1 MNKPKGTY
9 DLFGE
14 SAKLHQTVFAVLEK
28 NAQSFGYT
36 YIETP
41 VFEDSKLFHRANETA
56 DMVKKETYDFLDKG
70 GRSITL
76 RPEMTAPV
84 ARALIENK
92 LYATKQT
99 KYYYFCKAYRY
110 ERPQKGRFREFFQ
123 FGVENFTPKSVVAD
137 TEIFILLVQILKD
150 LKITNYK
157 IQLNCLGGDK
167 TKKLYSESLKTYFK
181 PHLDKLCKDCQTR
194 LDENTL
200 RILDCK
206 ICASS
211 EFSNNAPRVYD
222 ILPTEDKVYFDKIVD
237 NLKKLGIPALI
248 NHRLVRGIDYYTGLV
263 FEVKVDFQDLGNAAT
278 ICGGGRYDNLVEE
291 LGGPQTGALGFAFG
305 FERLAEVAALSGF
318 TLNSKGPD
326 FFIINACQD
335 PFYALNIL
343 NTLKSNGFSA
353 QISYENKKISALLKQ
368 AYLTNPAYILTIGE
382 HEQDTKTVFCQNA
395 LTKES
400 LIFDFDKL
408 TQFAKENINESKN

>member
-14 SAKLHQTVFAVLEK
+14 SAKLHQAVFAVLRK
-28 NAQSFGYT
+28 NAQSLGYA

-99 KYYYFCKAYRY
+99 KYYYFGKAYRY

-137 TEIFILLVQILKD
+137 TEIFILLAQTLKD

-181 PHLDKLCKDCQTR
+181 PHLDKLCTDCRTR

-211 EFSNNAPRVYD
+211 ELTNKAPRVYD

-237 NLKKLGIPALI
+237 NLKKLGIPALV
-248 NHRLVRGIDYYTGLV
+248 NHNLVRGIDYYTGLV

-305 FERLAEVAALSGF
+305 FERLAEVAQLSGF
-318 TLNSKGPD
+318 LPDSKGPD
-326 FFIINACQD
+326 FFIINACAD

-343 NTLKSNGFSA
+343 NTLKSSGFTV

-382 HEQDTKTVFCQNA
+382 QERDTKTVFCQNA

-400 LIFDFDKL
+400 IIFDFDKL
-408 TQFAKENINESKN
+408 TQFAKEHINESKN

>member
-14 SAKLHQTVFAVLEK
+14 SAKLHQAVFAVLRK
-28 NAQSFGYT
+28 NAESLGYA

-70 GRSITL
+70 GRAITL

-99 KYYYFCKAYRY
+99 KYYYFGKAYRY

-137 TEIFILLVQILKD
+137 TEIFILLAQILKD

-167 TKKLYSESLKTYFK
+167 TKKLYAESLKTYFK
-181 PHLDKLCKDCQTR
+181 PHLDKLCSDCQTR

-206 ICASS
+206 ICGNSDLTDK
-211 EFSNNAPRVYD
+211 APRVYD

-237 NLKKLGIPALI
+237 NLKKLVIPALV

-263 FEVKVDFQDLGNAAT
+263 FEVKVDFADLGNAAT

-305 FERLAEVAALSGF
+305 FERLAEVAVLSGF
-318 TLNSKGPD
+318 MSNSKGPD

-343 NTLKSNGFSA
+343 NNLKSSGFSA

-382 HEQDTKTVFCQNA
+382 QEQDTKTVFCQNA
-395 LTKES
+395 STKES
-400 LIFDFDKL
+400 IIFEFGKL
-408 TQFAKENINESKN
+408 TQFAKEHINESKN

>member
-9 DLFGE
+9 DLFDE
-14 SAKLHQTVFAVLEK
+14 TAKLHKAVLTVLEK
-28 NAQSFGYT
+28 NAQSLGYT

-56 DMVKKETYDFLDKG
+56 DMVKKETYDFQDKG
-70 GRSITL
+70 GRAITL

-99 KYYYFCKAYRY
+99 KYYYFGKAYRY

-137 TEIFILLVQILKD
+137 TEIFILLAQILKD
-150 LKITNYK
+150 LKITNYS

-167 TKKLYSESLKTYFK
+167 TKKLYSSSLKTYFK
-181 PHLDKLCKDCQTR
+181 PHLDKLCADCQTR
-194 LDENTL
+194 IDENTL

-206 ICASS
+206 TCGNTELI
-211 EFSNNAPRVYD
+211 NQAPRVYD
-222 ILPTEDKVYFDKIVD
+222 ILPDEDKAYFDKIVD
-237 NLKKLGIPALI
+237 NLKKLGIPALV

-263 FEVKVDFQDLGNAAT
+263 FEVKVDFKDLGNAAT

-305 FERLAEVAALSGF
+305 FERLVEVAALSGF
-318 TLNSKGPD
+318 TSNSKGPD
-326 FFIINACQD
+326 FFIINACTD

-343 NTLKSNGFSA
+343 QTLKSSGYSA
-353 QISYENKKISALLKQ
+353 QISYENKKISTLLKQ
-368 AYLTNPAYILTIGE
+368 AYLTNPLYILTIGE
-382 HEQDTKTVFCQNA
+382 QEQDTKTVFCQNA

-400 LIFDFDKL
+400 IIFDLDKL
-408 TQFAKENINESKN
+408 TQFAKEYINESKN